1 MIKQL
6 SKLGLIAW
14 IAVAVCLIP
23 YREAKAELLGMII
36 GLVTIGA
43 LGGASY
49 CEVAGCF
56 TPITG
61 ASVAQAVGASG
72 VQRLDATLSDGTKL
86 RTQLTK
92 EGGKVPAPDVP
103 ATQTPTGGTTGGIL
117 ASDQSTKA
125 FKCTKG
131 LYTGWPASCGVMV
144 SVAECTAWASV
155 PHSSPRGCKTADDG
169 GNASGNFY
177 YSPVDGTSGE
187 IADCPVGTI
196 SCNNLLAKPGSGCP
210 AGYTFNGSD
219 LCNVSDARLAKPDG
233 NVDLYINE
241 DGGLSFYSDADTV
254 PDNVQLADGG
264 AKIWGKDSEGK
275 PFVAEIKPTSDGGAT
290 IKTQSQGSGGYVND
304 STIKVGG
311 DGTIQSVGESSA
323 PGSISAPAGGG
334 APVVG
339 VTGTAQAVQFPSDY
353 AKTGEAAGAAD
364 KINAKLDKL
373 NEALTKPGEPLADPT
388 APDGS
393 EFSDGFF
400 SGTFDSITSWR
411 MPGHSSQCPTADLSF
426 NAWGSYW
433 DLNFVS
439 HCQILESPKVQPVA
453 EVSFVVL
460 WLIVALFIVL
470 GA

>member
-311 DGTIQSVGESSA
+311 DGTILNVGESSA
-323 PGSISAPAGGG
+323 PGSISAPSGAE
-334 APVVG
+334 APVVA

-353 AKTGEAAGAAD
+353 AKTGEAQVAANST
-364 KINAKLDKL
+364 NAKLDKL
-373 NEALTKPGEPLADPT
+373 HDDLTEPGT
-388 APDGS
+388 APELEATPGAS
-393 EFSDGFF
+393 EFNDVFF
-400 SGTFDSITSWR
+400 DETFNALQGWR
-411 MPGHSSQCPTADLSF
+411 VPQHSSQCPTADLSF
-426 NAWGSYW
+426 TAWGRYF
-433 DLNFVS
+433 DLNFTA
-439 HCQILESPKVQPVA
+439 HCQILESQSVKSVA
-453 EVSFVVL
+453 DVSMQVF
-460 WLIVALFIVL
+460 WLLAALFIVL